1 MATSS
6 TSGNTETEKIAMST
20 KNGNDSEIAKQES
33 DAARRERGYL
43 ESEKTATKT
52 VEETAHEMP
61 ERDD

>member
-1 MATSS
+1 MNAK
-6 TSGNTETEKIAMST
+6 SGN
-20 KNGNDSEIAKQES
+20 DPEIARRES